1 MDGESP
7 VAHVERLVFM
17 RRDVVGGFGGNAIL
31 DVFAGRPFVW
41 VDVVSFFYRVVRG
54 AAEVPFAE
62 VGGGIAD
69 LAARVK

>member
-17 RRDVVGGFGGNAIL
+17 RRDVVGGFGGHAIL

-41 VDVVSFFYRVVRG
+41 VDVVAFFYGVVRG